1 MWDVDHKEGWTPKN
15 WWFWT
20 VVLEKTLESHLDC
33 KEIKPVNP
41 KGNQSWTFIR
51 RTDAETEAPIL
62 WLPHVK
68 SWLTG
73 RDLDAGKDQRQDEKE
88 TIEDE
93 IVGWHHWFNG
103 HGFEQAQGGG
113 EGQGSLGCWS
123 PWGRKQLDMTEQQGC
138 LCNPMD
144 YGHQAPLAM
153 GFSRQE
159 YQSGLPW
166 ALPGD
171 LPNPE
176 IKLASLMFPASAD
189 RFFTSSATQEAHN
202 WQNIGWV

>member
-62 WLPHVK
+62 WLPHAK

-73 RDLDAGKDQRQDEKE
+73 RDLDAGKDQRQEEKE

-103 HGFEQAQGGG
+103 HGFEQAPGGG
-113 EGQGSLGCWS
+113 EGQGSLACCS
-123 PWGRKQLDMTEQQGC
+123 PGGQQRVRHDRATEQQRILTTESDSTATIDNTLSRVSPLGKDTKPSSKTQTLLSC
-138 LCNPMD
+138 LF
-144 YGHQAPLAM
+144 YETL
-153 GFSRQE
+153 
-159 YQSGLPW
+159 
-166 ALPGD
+166 
-171 LPNPE
+171 
-176 IKLASLMFPASAD
+176 
-189 RFFTSSATQEAHN
+189 
-202 WQNIGWV
+202 

>member
-1 MWDVDHKEGWTPKN
+1 MWDLDHKEGWTPKN

-20 VVLEKTLESHLDC
+20 AVLEKTLDSHLDC

-41 KGNQSWTFIR
+41 KGNQSWTLIR

-62 WLPHVK
+62 WPLHAK

-73 RDLDAGKDQRQDEKE
+73 RDLDAGKDQRQEKKE

-103 HGFEQAQGGG
+103 HGFEQAPGGG

-123 PWGRKQLDMTEQQGC
+123 PWGRKQLDTLSNWTTRSPWQPYGLWSSGSSVHGNFPGKNTGMGC
-138 LCNPMD
+138 HFL
-144 YGHQAPLAM
+144 L
-153 GFSRQE
+153 
-159 YQSGLPW
+159 
-166 ALPGD
+166 
-171 LPNPE
+171 
-176 IKLASLMFPASAD
+176 
-189 RFFTSSATQEAHN
+189 
-202 WQNIGWV
+202 